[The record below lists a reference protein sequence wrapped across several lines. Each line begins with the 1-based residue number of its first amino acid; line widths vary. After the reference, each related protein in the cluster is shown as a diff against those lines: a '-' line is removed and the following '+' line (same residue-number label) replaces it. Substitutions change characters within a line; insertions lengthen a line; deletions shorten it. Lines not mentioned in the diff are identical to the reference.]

1 MLRPYRI
8 VAALVLCAV
17 GGSIGVS
24 RAGMRRAD
32 APVPPPSLL
41 AAAYA
46 APLEVAHADT
56 LKSGETLSQ
65 LMERTALDLESAR
78 ALLAELT
85 RVQDP
90 RKIRPG
96 LVVEYRTAVRDGA
109 VRKMATRLDADRSLA
124 FTRGEAGWTAEVREV
139 PVRAD
144 TAVLT
149 GRVRLS
155 LYQAMME
162 AEGDIPA
169 DERGRV
175 VDLLADRIFA
185 WKIDFSRDL
194 KPDDSFRIL
203 YERMVRPDGTARSG
217 KILAVELDLGGRRH
231 DAFLF
236 TADGT
241 DDYFDRDGESLR
253 RAFLRAPLE
262 FRRISSS
269 YSTGRF
275 HPVLRRVRPH
285 NGIDYAA
292 SSGTPDPR
300 GGRRHHHPRGVGR
313 RLRQPGGDP
322 PQPRLLVALRAHARL
337 RLRHPPGRAGA
348 AGRPDRL
355 RRLHRHVHGA
365 APALR
370 VPRERPPGEPHLH
383 PPPHRRP
390 GALRRPAALPCAA
403 GPAHRGH
410 GPGGRRPGA
419 GGRPGGGRG
428 AGGWLSSSPPS
439 TCAAAA
445 ACGWRRGWRSGRR
458 STAATRSG
466 SPPVSWRP
474 GRAGSTWWTW
484 TPPSATAATARW

>member
-292 SSGTPDPR
+292 SSGTPIRAVGDGTITRAGWGGGYGNLVEIRHSR
-300 GGRRHHHPRGVGR
+300 GYSSRYAHMRGFASGIRPGARVRQGDLIGYVGSTGMSTGPHLHYEFHVNGRPVNPTSIRH
-313 RLRQPGGDP
+313 LTGDP
-322 PQPRLLVALRAHARL
+322 VPSGARQRFRALRDQRIAAMEV
-337 RLRHPPGRAGA
+337 AGAPVLA
-348 AGRPDRL
+348 AGREEDE
-355 RRLHRHVHGA
+355 G
-365 APALR
+365 
-370 VPRERPPGEPHLH
+370 REDG
-383 PPPHRRP
+383 
-390 GALRRPAALPCAA
+390 
-403 GPAHRGH
+403 
-410 GPGGRRPGA
+410 
-419 GGRPGGGRG
+419 
-428 AGGWLSSSPPS
+428 
-439 TCAAAA
+439 
-445 ACGWRRGWRSGRR
+445 
-458 STAATRSG
+458 
-466 SPPVSWRP
+466 
-474 GRAGSTWWTW
+474 
-484 TPPSATAATARW
+484 